1 MKRFLL
7 LILVLNVMMQL
18 CFGQEVSEFGELYEP
33 QPVVFTFETL
43 GWKLLVGLVVL
54 LLIIACVLWVRK
66 RIKNKYRR
74 EALREIQ
81 NLPHEHES
89 VLQILVTLKRVA
101 IMVFGRQRVAA
112 LNGHDWLHFL
122 DKTGKEVMFQKYEA
136 VILNSVYTHQAPNN
150 DEIKEV
156 FNNAT
161 KWIKTHA
168 SKL

>member
-1 MKRFLL
+1 MKRLLL
-7 LILVLNVMMQL
+7 LILLFNTLMQL
-18 CFGQEVSEFGELYEP
+18 CIGQEVGEFGELYEP

-43 GWKLLVGLVVL
+43 GWKLLVCLVIL
-54 LLIIACVLWVRK
+54 TLIIACVLWGRK
-66 RIKNKYRR
+66 RIRNKYRR
-74 EALREIQ
+74 EALRELQ
-81 NLPHEHES
+81 NLPLEHES

-101 IMVFGRQRVAA
+101 IMVFGRQTVAA
-112 LNGHDWLHFL
+112 LNGHDWLQFL

-136 VILNSVYTHQAPNN
+136 VILNSVYTHQTPNS
-150 DEIKEV
+150 DEIKEI